1 MMNQQPEPSA
11 QILELLNN
19 PNEAKRQINDFAKG
33 IQGDPKAQV
42 EQLISS
48 GRMSQGQYNMLSK
61 FASLFMKFMN

>member
-1 MMNQQPEPSA
+1 MNNAQMDPSGQMM
-11 QILELLNN
+11 ELLSN
-19 PNEAKRQINDFAKG
+19 PNEAKRQIDEFAKG

-61 FASLFMKFMN
+61 FANLLMKFM